1 MTSYAL
7 YNKALATHAEATL
20 AYEASLASPPPPPLS
35 AQAQAQAPAPAATD
49 ADADAMS
56 ASSGSDTD
64 AVALA
69 AVGALREECFVAY
82 KRHDEQIAAVMSQLN
97 TLGSAISSVMARLD
111 ALLPSATA
119 SGPPTQGRVADLVA
133 AFGGA
138 AIAPTGVAAALR
150 Q

>member
-1 MTSYAL
+1 MAIFIGRDC
-7 YNKALATHAEATL
+7 KM
-20 AYEASLASPPPPPLS
+20 
-35 AQAQAQAPAPAATD
+35 Q
-49 ADADAMS
+49 
-56 ASSGSDTD
+56 
-64 AVALA
+64 VARCEEA
-69 AVGALREECFVAY
+69 AVEGKGRKSVCVCVCVCNGFSLLPSFWTSHFESFGPKFLTLRPHSSESH